1 MENFSTFSQ
10 YSCLKPNYEKCEN
23 AEIQVLKSVK
33 VAVYGMKWVYLFKDT
48 VIITAVHFSYNKIK
62 QDNIKIKIFQKYEE
76 YGVLLL
82 KV

>member
-10 YSCLKPNYEKCEN
+10 YSYLKPNYEKCEN

-33 VAVYGMKWVYLFKDT
+33 VAVYGMKCVYLFKDT

-76 YGVLLL
+76 Y
-82 KV
+82 